1 MTFQFIYFCLKFL
14 LACSSHNLVSH
25 IFKFT
30 KGKEKKKK
38 RKRKKRKIEKKN
50 IWVFLASLIP
60 NGFHAKTISSMS
72 NTKD

>member
-1 MTFQFIYFCLKFL
+1 MKR
-14 LACSSHNLVSH
+14 
-25 IFKFT
+25 K
-30 KGKEKKKK
+30 KKEKE
-38 RKRKKRKIEKKN
+38 KKRKIEKKN

>member
-38 RKRKKRKIEKKN
+38 RKRKKKKDRKEKYMGVFGKFDPKWISCKN
-50 IWVFLASLIP
+50 NFFNV
-60 NGFHAKTISSMS
+60 
-72 NTKD
+72 